1 MIDMIVDD
9 IVNVNEYVDIIDEM
23 VNENEFDVEREE
35 DNDDDIVIMIVQMR

>member
-35 DNDDDIVIMIVQMR
+35 DNDDDIVIMIV